1 VTSVDRTTHAA
12 KQRYSR
18 PLVNVL
24 RAGRTFAYLLLT
36 PFDYLCRLINGK
48 ADIPP
53 LHLRRHVGPLRSFE
67 ASGAEFMS
75 YLQVLVGLQ
84 PSERVLDVGCGCG
97 LMALYLKDYL
107 DKQGSYVG
115 IDLHGPSINW
125 CRRHI
130 GSEHRNFEFEHI
142 DVQSLAYNP
151 RGEVKGESFSFPY
164 DSDSFDVVLL
174 KSVFTHMRPAEV
186 DNYLKEVA
194 RMLKGNGRCLATFFL
209 LNQQQRNP
217 AKEDRDALKFSFGT
231 EEWRYVYEH
240 SPESA
245 SAYDEGYILK
255 LLEKRGLKLS
265 APIYYGQWTGR
276 KEGLSFQDMLV
287 MERVVGQ

>member
-1 VTSVDRTTHAA
+1 MKKAA

-18 PLVNVL
+18 PLVNFL
-24 RAGRTFAYLLLT
+24 RASRNLVYLLLT

-48 ADIPP
+48 ADFPP

-75 YLQVLVGLQ
+75 YLRLLVGLQ
-84 PSERVLDVGCGCG
+84 PGDRILDVGCGCG

-107 DKQGSYVG
+107 NKQGSYVG
-115 IDLHGPSINW
+115 VDLHGPSINW

-130 GSEHRNFEFEHI
+130 GSEHKNFEFKHV

-151 RGEVKGESFSFPY
+151 RGEVKGEVFTFPY
-164 DSDSFDVVLL
+164 ESESFDVVLL
-174 KSVFTHMRPAEV
+174 KSVLTHMRPAEV
-186 DNYLKEVA
+186 ENYLSEIA
-194 RMLKGNGRCLATFFL
+194 RMLKGKGRCLATFFL
-209 LNQQQRNP
+209 LNQEQRTL
-217 AKEDRDALKFSFGT
+217 AAEDRNVLKFSFGT

-245 SAYDEGYILK
+245 SAYEEGHILK
-255 LLEKRGLKLS
+255 LLEKYGLKLS
-265 APIYYGQWTGR
+265 APIYYGQWSGR
-276 KEGLSFQDMLV
+276 KDGLSFQDMLV
-287 MERVVGQ
+287 IERA

>member
-48 ADIPP
+48 ADFPP

-115 IDLHGPSINW
+115 VDLHGPSINW

-164 DSDSFDVVLL
+164 DSESFDVVLL

-217 AKEDRDALKFSFGT
+217 ATEDRNALKFSFGT

-265 APIYYGQWTGR
+265 APIYYGQWSGR
-276 KEGLSFQDMLV
+276 KDGLSFQDMLV
-287 MERVVGQ
+287 MERA